1 MIDRL
6 IASQGED
13 RILLLSGG
21 PKSHLATRSIFA
33 KGMKKRLVITQ
44 PPITAQRKHS
54 PLKGE
59 TIISKNKKPMQGAL
73 QRHTKEGWKVTNI
86 LNMLFICYTR

>member
-6 IASQGED
+6 LSAQGED

-21 PKSHLATRSIFA
+21 PKSHLTKRSMFA

-44 PPITAQRKHS
+44 PETEPQVPHS
-54 PLKGE
+54 PLNG
-59 TIISKNKKPMQGAL
+59 
-73 QRHTKEGWKVTNI
+73 
-86 LNMLFICYTR
+86 

>member
-6 IASQGED
+6 LSAQGED

-21 PKSHLATRSIFA
+21 PKSHLAKRSMFA

-44 PPITAQRKHS
+44 PKIEPQVPHS
-54 PLKGE
+54 PLNGG
-59 TIISKNKKPMQGAL
+59 TIVSMQNTPM
-73 QRHTKEGWKVTNI
+73 EG
-86 LNMLFICYTR
+86 